1 MLVADLLQILDSVAP
16 AALAESWDNAGLLVG
31 DERAPV
37 RRVLV
42 ALELTE
48 AVFDEALAA
57 GCDTILTHHPL
68 LFSPLRTLVE
78 SRPRER
84 LVRRLIADH
93 MTLIACHTNLDSA
106 AGGIADI
113 AGEAL
118 GLQGMQPLQMS
129 AAGWYKLVGFIP
141 ASAVEAVAAAV
152 FAVGGGGIGNYKDCA
167 FAAEGTGWFTPL
179 PGSDPTVGEIAR
191 PERTPEV
198 RWETVVPRSRL
209 GAAVRAFVQN
219 HPYEEPAFDIYPV
232 EDVLPRVGVGRV
244 GTLPKAMSVGELSAF
259 VKTVFELERVAF
271 SGDADRGVSLVGI
284 LPGSGRSWVDQAPG
298 QCEVLITGDLSYH
311 MGEQAGERGL
321 SLIDTSHGDLEWW
334 AFRRWAAGLAELVG
348 REGVTLLESRSWKGP
363 WSEVKA
369 PPVDAVRP
377 ITPESQSASASG
389 AARVVTGTGL
399 PEGRVRL
406 WIDGGSRGN
415 PGPSAIGVVVEDAAG
430 AELRTIGRFIGIC
443 TNNVAEYQALLTGLQ
458 VAAELGAEEV
468 EVASDSELLVRQM
481 RGQYKVK
488 NEGLRPL
495 YQEAQHRAAGF
506 RSLTIRHVE
515 RRQNS
520 KADALVNMAL
530 DEEAK
535 TIAEPHP
542 GEQGKPLDEPPRTGL

>member
-1 MLVADLLQILDSVAP
+1 MLIADLQQILDSVAP
-16 AALAESWDNAGLLVG
+16 AALAEPWDNVGLLVG

-48 AVFDEALAA
+48 AVLDEALAA

-68 LFSPLRTLVE
+68 LFAPLRTLVE

-84 LVRRLIADH
+84 LVRRVIADH

-106 AGGIADI
+106 AGGLAEI

-118 GLQGMQPLQMS
+118 GLQHMQPLQMS

-141 ASAVEAVAAAV
+141 VSAVEAVAAAV
-152 FAVGGGGIGNYKDCA
+152 FAAGGGGIGNYKDCA
-167 FAAEGTGWFTPL
+167 FSSEGTGWFTPL
-179 PGSDPTVGEIAR
+179 PGSDPSVGEISR

-209 GAAVRAFVQN
+209 GAAVRAYVQN

-232 EDVLPRVGVGRV
+232 EDVLPRVGLGRV
-244 GTLPKAMSVGELSAF
+244 GTLPKAMAVGELAAL
-259 VKTVFELERVAF
+259 VRTVFELERVAF
-271 SGDADRGVSLVGI
+271 SGDADRSVSVVGI
-284 LPGSGRSWVDQAPG
+284 LPGGGRSWVDQAPG

-334 AFRRWAAGLAELVG
+334 AFRRWAAGLAELIG

-363 WSEVKA
+363 WSQVKA
-369 PPVDAVRP
+369 PPVTAARP
-377 ITPESQSASASG
+377 AAPGSQSATG
-389 AARVVTGTGL
+389 AETAAATRARL

-415 PGPSAIGVVVEDAAG
+415 PGPSAIGVVVEDATG
-430 AELRTIGRFIGIC
+430 AELQTIGRAIGMC

-458 VAAELGAEEV
+458 VAAELGAQEV

-481 RGQYKVK
+481 RGEYKVK

-506 RSLTIRHVE
+506 RSFTIRHVE

-520 KADALVNMAL
+520 RADALVNLAL

-535 TIAEPHP
+535 TVAEPHP
-542 GEQGKPLDEPPRTGL
+542 GEQGRPLDEPPRAGL